1 MMVNTTNPSNP
12 SNPINLDALES
23 AVAATEDATGLHCP
37 MPILRTKKAL
47 AKLEAG
53 QLLKVLTTDKA
64 ARMDLTVF
72 CQQTGHV
79 LHAQTSQADSDISV
93 HYIQK
98 RQP

>member
-1 MMVNTTNPSNP
+1 
-12 SNPINLDALES
+12 
-23 AVAATEDATGLHCP
+23 
-37 MPILRTKKAL
+37 L

-79 LHAQTSQADSDISV
+79 LHAQTSQADSDVSV

-98 RQP
+98 RQA